1 MARNKSA
8 IIVAGSRFN
17 CYPRIDFTINIFGHR
32 VSLYYYSTITI
43 TTTSTSASFHRSLFF
58 IGSFEKCFIVRKRE
72 VVPLVSYYPLFLR
85 LPTRRE
91 NYLIARLERKYGFN
105 SVNSCKVIIPPSFF

>member
-43 TTTSTSASFHRSLFF
+43 ITTSTSASFHRSLFF

-72 VVPLVSYYPLFLR
+72 VASTRFLLSVVFTIAYSTRELFNCQ
-85 LPTRRE
+85 TG
-91 NYLIARLERKYGFN
+91 K
-105 SVNSCKVIIPPSFF
+105 KVWI